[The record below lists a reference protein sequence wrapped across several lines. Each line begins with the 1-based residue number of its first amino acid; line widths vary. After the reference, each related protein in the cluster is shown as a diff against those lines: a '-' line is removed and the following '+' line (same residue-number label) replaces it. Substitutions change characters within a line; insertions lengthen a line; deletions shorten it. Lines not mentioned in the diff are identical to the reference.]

1 MGNYMQINAQ
11 KSKNQNK
18 YTVGFLD
25 IKNINILKL
34 IFSTISQK
42 KILEINKY
50 NKKLQ
55 KRLGLNINAYIDYQK
70 IIIEIIPSEN
80 KRGKFINIQN
90 KKDESYYHI
99 YFNDSKEEI
108 KRYYLIEYDNVT
120 KIKIIIDSQITS
132 LSKLFE
138 DCI

>member
-1 MGNYMQINAQ
+1 MSKYMQIDAQ
-11 KSKNQNK
+11 KSKIQNE

-90 KKDESYYHI
+90 KKDEPYYHI

-108 KRYYLIEYDNVT
+108 KRYSLIEYDNVT
-120 KIKIIIDSQITS
+120 KIKIIIDYQITS

>member
-11 KSKNQNK
+11 KNKIQNE

-55 KRLGLNINAYIDYQK
+55 KRLGLNIDA
-70 IIIEIIPSEN
+70 
-80 KRGKFINIQN
+80 
-90 KKDESYYHI
+90 
-99 YFNDSKEEI
+99 
-108 KRYYLIEYDNVT
+108 
-120 KIKIIIDSQITS
+120 
-132 LSKLFE
+132 
-138 DCI
+138 